1 MKAAVAEKIG
11 ELCSGGGTLLP
22 KEDGTSAQQT
32 DPASLT
38 VLVAMGFC
46 GGTWD
51 HVSFPCR
58 VVIPQ
63 AGLSDY
69 ISPPSGVMAFYNA
82 LSCPKEITFVQG
94 ATHFDFPSNPLQTA
108 HRASNSPQKNQP

>member
-1 MKAAVAEKIG
+1 MPALG
-11 ELCSGGGTLLP
+11 YY
-22 KEDGTSAQQT
+22 
-32 DPASLT
+32 DPVHLARRIPAT
-38 VLVAMGFC
+38 
-46 GGTWD
+46 
-51 HVSFPCR
+51 CR

-69 ISPPSGVMAFYNA
+69 ISPPSGVMAFYNT

-108 HRASNSPQKNQP
+108 HRASNSPRKDQP